1 MARRHGISESL
12 LYNWQTA
19 TASRLGEDVTEVM
32 DYVPGCFQ
40 VIRHVWPKYTCTA
53 CDAITQAP
61 AQAMP
66 TPRGRATPSL
76 LPSGSSTA
84 ADSTVAGRALRLGW
98 QDRDQVVGQART
110 RQSVPIHH
118 HPARGPDALRHRR
131 AADNNVAENAMRT
144 IALGRKNY
152 LFAGSDVGGERVA
165 AIHTL
170 FQTAKLNG
178 INPEISLRDTL
189 ARITDGHTINRIGA
203 LLPWTMISAAPAA
216 K

>member
-1 MARRHGISESL
+1 
-12 LYNWQTA
+12 
-19 TASRLGEDVTEVM
+19 
-32 DYVPGCFQ
+32 
-40 VIRHVWPKYTCTA
+40 
-53 CDAITQAP
+53 
-61 AQAMP
+61 
-66 TPRGRATPSL
+66 
-76 LPSGSSTA
+76 
-84 ADSTVAGRALRLGW
+84 
-98 QDRDQVVGQART
+98 
-110 RQSVPIHH
+110 
-118 HPARGPDALRHRR
+118 
-131 AADNNVAENAMRT
+131 MRT